1 MDVYRHCVHGPKK
14 SNGDANSYVKM
25 GRNFM
30 DFFPLFFF
38 KWEFLFFIGKGVK

>member
-1 MDVYRHCVHGPKK
+1 MSTDIVCMALKK

-38 KWEFLFFIGKGVK
+38 KWEFPFFIGKGVK